1 MYLRPARMVRSAS
14 SGSFASPAFEK
25 NPLAPARSRL
35 TAYCFSACILTMR
48 IGRSGR
54 RRQSMATVS
63 TTEASGRE
71 ISSITTSKSAVVSK
85 FQRGRAR
92 AGLAADLKIV
102 GGVDQLRE
110 SQHEPARD
118 RLRPRCAFSA
128 CLRRF
133 HIQSPAGTPR
143 LGRVKAFYLPGRKIP
158 SRPHAASG
166 DHHWCLLC
174 RHTNGALDVKRLRQT
189 RDACLHRR

>member
-1 MYLRPARMVRSAS
+1 MRRLRRWPDASSANISASEGLMYLRPARMVRSAS
-14 SGSFASPAFEK
+14 SRSFASPAFEK

-35 TAYCFSACILTMR
+35 TAYCSSACILTMR

-71 ISSITTSKSAVVSK
+71 ISASRHRSPRWSQVSARTRPCRPRRRPQDRRWRRST
-85 FQRGRAR
+85 
-92 AGLAADLKIV
+92 
-102 GGVDQLRE
+102 RE

-128 CLRRF
+128 CL
-133 HIQSPAGTPR
+133 PP
-143 LGRVKAFYLPGRKIP
+143 V
-158 SRPHAASG
+158 PHSVP
-166 DHHWCLLC
+166 C
-174 RHTNGALDVKRLRQT
+174 RHPSIGSG
-189 RDACLHRR
+189 